1 MTLLVISPDYASH
14 LLPLATLATEWR
26 DRGERV
32 VVATGPATAAIVESF
47 GFERV
52 HLQLGRG
59 SNPGVIRA
67 EEQVA
72 EEDASLRGFFDAT
85 RLGMVETLSYQAR
98 ERLTDLMWQPVATAR
113 AVLDV
118 VAAVQPDQIV
128 VDHLAFSARLALVAG
143 GVPFADVVLGHPTAL
158 PVGDEV
164 YGCPPEWPA
173 AFGGAGAARDEASR
187 TTEMTS
193 HRPHARFDVQSAVR
207 SDVDAAPEGV
217 AGLRELCE
225 RVDASFTAEWN
236 TALAEL
242 APHLP
247 PSTSA
252 FGEHGDLLLY
262 NYPGELA
269 DPEREHLLPPH
280 VWLGSAVRAEPVDAE
295 VAAWLAAG
303 ATPNPVP
310 DAESE
315 PAVDPA
321 SAADRVAP
329 AAAALASAAAAQVAP
344 AAALASA
351 ALASA
356 ALASAAAQGAPAAP
370 FVYVSFGS
378 FLSVRSDVLG
388 RVAEALRR
396 VGVRAAIALGS
407 SDRAD
412 LGEVPADWLVREFLP
427 QVTLLDAATAA
438 VTHGGNNS
446 VTEAMTAGV
455 PVVVL
460 PFSTDQFAG
469 AAALERTGVG
479 VALAPNTATVD
490 ELAEALRHVLDLPTR
505 DPGAAGRLAGLAA
518 SLRETPG
525 RARAHAALTGSD

>member
-32 VVATGPATAAIVESF
+32 VVATGPATASIVESF

-118 VAAVQPDQIV
+118 VAAVRPDRIV

-143 GVPFADVVLGHPTAL
+143 GVPYADVVLGHPSAL

-164 YGCPPEWPA
+164 YGFPPTWPA
-173 AFGGAGAARDEASR
+173 AFAGVGAAGA
-187 TTEMTS
+187 T
-193 HRPHARFDVQSAVR
+193 
-207 SDVDAAPEGV
+207 APL
-217 AGLRELCE
+217 ADLRALCE

-236 TALAEL
+236 AALAEL

-252 FGEHGDLLLY
+252 FGEHGELLLY

-269 DPEREHLLPPH
+269 DPEREARLPPH
-280 VWLGSAVRAEPVDAE
+280 AWLGSAVRTEPVDDE
-295 VAAWLAAG
+295 VAAWLSG
-303 ATPNPVP
+303 S
-310 DAESE
+310 D
-315 PAVDPA
+315 D
-321 SAADRVAP
+321 
-329 AAAALASAAAAQVAP
+329 
-344 AAALASA
+344 
-351 ALASA
+351 
-356 ALASAAAQGAPAAP
+356 P

-388 RVAEALRR
+388 RVAEALRGL
-396 VGVRAAIALGS
+396 GVRAAIALGS
-407 SDRAD
+407 GSRAD
-412 LGEVPADWLVREFLP
+412 LGGIPPGWLVREFLP
-427 QVTLLDAATAA
+427 QVTLLDAAAAA

-469 AAALERTGVG
+469 AEALERTGFG

-490 ELAEALRHVLDLPTR
+490 ELAEALRHVLDLPTTAP
-505 DPGAAGRLAGLAA
+505 DAAERLAALAA
-518 SLRETPG
+518 SLQATPG
-525 RARAHAALTGSD
+525 RVRAHAALAAGG